1 MFDDGVSSSSSPPQ
15 ADNDAATS
23 KVAASM
29 RAMRLG
35 GMGDHWGERKN
46 FHAAVSGKTPASLGM
61 GRDSP
66 VNPRAAQRAVMYRPI
81 SIAMRV
87 AVSVKR
93 ATTAGRLSAAPQ
105 KPLLGN
111 HAAPLLA
118 FRFIRQHKA

>member
-23 KVAASM
+23 MVAASM

-35 GMGDHWGERKN
+35 GMGSHWGEREN

-87 AVSVKR
+87 AVNVKADSDSR
-93 ATTAGRLSAAPQ
+93 TASATPQ
-105 KPLLGN
+105 KPLLGD

-118 FRFIRQHKA
+118 FRFLRQHKA